1 MSEGKRSL
9 FSYGETWMV
18 CTALSYSLGNI
29 FDRVAMR
36 GIKPDPFLGAI
47 MKALPHVALALI
59 FIFLA
64 LDKKQFGAK
73 ADTAETKA
81 YRYFVY
87 SGFVSAFIGQW
98 SFLTAIRL
106 GGINV
111 AVPTIQVWTL
121 IAALIGVVWLKE
133 KFHIN
138 IFVGLVFAIVGL
150 LVLCLG
156 QYRGMPVSPHW
167 YLGVPYGLLTACC
180 YAFSTAFFTKGQ
192 KLGASRF
199 KGIATAYTSG
209 IIFLLIYMLVTGRM
223 NVFSVTPSKFYYMI
237 LIAGILASMA
247 TIFMYTAVRLAPMSK
262 VIPINTCY
270 PALTAIIAGL
280 FLGEK
285 LNVFIMGGI
294 ILIIVGV
301 TISQRTRA
309 LMAEEA
315 ESKRKAADAAR
326 A

>member
-1 MSEGKRSL
+1 MNEGKKSL

-18 CTALSYSLGNI
+18 FTALSYSLGNI

-36 GIKPDPFLGAI
+36 GIRPDPFLGAI
-47 MKALPHVALALI
+47 MKALPHVAIALI

-73 ADTAETKA
+73 ADTAEPKV

-98 SFLTAIRL
+98 SFLNAIKL
-106 GGINV
+106 GGVNV

-121 IAALIGVVWLKE
+121 IGALVGVVWLKE

-138 IFVGLVFAIVGL
+138 IFVGLAFAVVGL
-150 LVLCLG
+150 LTLCWG
-156 QYRGMPVSPHW
+156 QYRGMPVSPKW
-167 YLGVPYGLLTACC
+167 YLAVPYGLLTACC

-209 IIFLLIYMLVTGRM
+209 IIFLVIYMLATGKI
-223 NVFSVTPSKFYYMI
+223 NVFSTTPGKFYYMI

-262 VIPINTCY
+262 VIPINTSY
-270 PALTAIIAGL
+270 PALTAIIAAL

-285 LNVFIMGGI
+285 LNVLIMAGI

-309 LMAEEA
+309 LMTEAKGAETK
-315 ESKRKAADAAR
+315 SS
-326 A
+326 